1 VPQASEWTPEDGDS
15 EWWPDP
21 DREVESYTDQELR
34 FTPAYRLVTSI
45 LGEHASDPEKLEA
58 CRDMIRGYLADD
70 GTEPEPEPETV
81 PQLRILV

>member
-1 VPQASEWTPEDGDS
+1 MPQASEWTPEDGDS

-21 DREVESYTDQELR
+21 DRAVESYTDKELR

-45 LGEHASDPEKLEA
+45 LGDHADDAEKLEC

-70 GTEPEPEPETV
+70 GTEPEPEPET